1 MTVQEKMAECEHRI
15 DKAKKSNNQKALRD
29 ARKWRAKLERESRR

>member
-1 MTVQEKMAECEHRI
+1 MTVQEKMSECEHRI
-15 DKAKKSNNQKALRD
+15 AKAKQSNNQKALRD

>member
-15 DKAKKSNNQKALRD
+15 AKAKQSNNQKALRD
-29 ARKWRAKLERESRR
+29 ARKWRAKLEREARR